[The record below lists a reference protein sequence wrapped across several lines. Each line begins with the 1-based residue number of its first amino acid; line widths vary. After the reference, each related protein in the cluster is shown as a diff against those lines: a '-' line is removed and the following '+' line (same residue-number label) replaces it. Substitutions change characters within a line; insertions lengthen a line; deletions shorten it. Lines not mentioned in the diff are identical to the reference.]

1 MSASATS
8 DRLADRPCPICA
20 GQMEIVFDQHRQC
33 VLVCLDCQAGLT
45 VPDGSAE
52 VTPLKRDERWQLHN
66 PPQESPL
73 PMATPQPM
81 PPPLL
86 LTCPSCSEKLTHVWT
101 TEAVEVYHCPNNGV
115 VLRQPNGLLQLV
127 IH

>member
-1 MSASATS
+1 MSASPTS

-20 GQMEIVFDQHRQC
+20 GQMEIVFNQDRQC
-33 VLVCLDCQAGLT
+33 VSVCRDCREGLT
-45 VPDGSAE
+45 VPDDSGSHPAQ
-52 VTPLKRDERWQLHN
+52 TDDQRWQPHN

-81 PPPLL
+81 PPLLL
-86 LTCPSCSEKLTHVWT
+86 LTCPSCSEKLTYVWT